1 MLISEMFRSL
11 QGEGKLIGV
20 PTVFVRSVGCN
31 LDCSWCDTKYSFSGG
46 EEKTV
51 DEIVSFIGGCRD
63 VCLTGGEPLL
73 RDEMKELIRR
83 LLSDGHRVSV
93 ETNGSVSIADLPD
106 HPGLLVSMDIKC
118 PSSGM
123 TDRMRWDNLSLLK
136 PKDQLKFVVADEADY
151 GFAKGVLER
160 HSPDT
165 EVVFSPVGGMDLQP
179 LAERVLADGLDAR
192 VLPQLHKI
200 IWGDRR
206 SV

>member
-11 QGEGKLIGV
+11 QGEGKLIGI

-31 LDCSWCDTKYSFSGG
+31 LECSWCDTRYAFTDGKETS
-46 EEKTV
+46 E
-51 DEIVSFIGGCRD
+51 DEIVDFVGDCHD

-73 RDEMKELIRR
+73 RKEMVSLADR
-83 LLSDGHRVSV
+83 LLREGHRVSV
-93 ETNGSVSIADLPD
+93 ETNGSVDIGILPD
-106 HPGLLVSMDIKC
+106 HPDLLISMDIKC

-123 TDRMRWDNLSLLK
+123 TDRMCWENLSLLRR
-136 PKDQLKFVVADEADY
+136 KDQLKFIVADENDY
-151 GFAKGVLER
+151 EFAKDVLGR
-160 HSPDT
+160 YHPDT
-165 EVVFSPVGGMDLQP
+165 EVIFSPVGGMHLEP
-179 LAERVLADGLDAR
+179 LAEAVLKDRLDAR

>member
-1 MLISEMFRSL
+1 
-11 QGEGKLIGV
+11 
-20 PTVFVRSVGCN
+20 
-31 LDCSWCDTKYSFSGG
+31 
-46 EEKTV
+46 
-51 DEIVSFIGGCRD
+51 
-63 VCLTGGEPLL
+63 
-73 RDEMKELIRR
+73 
-83 LLSDGHRVSV
+83 
-93 ETNGSVSIADLPD
+93 
-106 HPGLLVSMDIKC
+106 
-118 PSSGM
+118 
-123 TDRMRWDNLSLLK
+123 MRWENLSLLK

-151 GFAKGVLER
+151 EFAKGVLER